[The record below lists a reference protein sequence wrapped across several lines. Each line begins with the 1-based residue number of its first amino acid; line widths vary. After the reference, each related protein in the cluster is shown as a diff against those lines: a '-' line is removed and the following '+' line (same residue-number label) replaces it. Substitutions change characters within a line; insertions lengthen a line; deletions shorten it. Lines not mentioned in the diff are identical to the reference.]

1 MHYTFPEI
9 THLDQVLEA
18 VQGVEGFIVAQ
29 RDWGTVVNYI
39 QMGPDMFPEVHT
51 AGGSASMCERQTRLN
66 AIRRECRGLLFA
78 LDGNLVS
85 RPFQKFWNVGERRE
99 TLLENIDLTQPHIIL
114 AKLDGCL
121 SADTVVDTPYG
132 KMTMKDICAADSDI
146 PVRAYDHQTRQDVWA
161 QVQGTS
167 VKESA
172 DNWYRVTLD
181 DGRTI
186 ELTDNHKVWCVNKK
200 AYLTAADLEEDDEVQ
215 LLNE

>member
-1 MHYTFPEI
+1 MHYQFPHI
-9 THLDQVLEA
+9 TRLEEVLEA
-18 VQGVEGFIVAQ
+18 IQGVEGFIVAQ
-29 RDWGTVVNYI
+29 RPWGTVVNYI
-39 QMGPDMFPEVHT
+39 QMGAEMFPEVHT
-51 AGGSASMCERQTRLN
+51 AGGSAKMREHQTRLK
-66 AIRRECRGLLFA
+66 AIRRECRGLLFD
-78 LDGNLVS
+78 LEGRLVS
-85 RPFQKFWNVGERRE
+85 RAYHKFWNVGERRE
-99 TLLENIDLTQPHIIL
+99 TLVENIDLSRPHVIL
-114 AKLDGCL
+114 EKLDGCL

-132 KMTMKDICAADSDI
+132 KMTMKDICMSDTDI
-146 PVRAYDHQTRQDVWA
+146 PVRAYNHQTRQDVWA

-200 AYLTAADLEEDDEVQ
+200 AYLTVGDLEEDDEVQ

>member
-1 MHYTFPEI
+1 MQYSTRIEDYLAAI
-9 THLDQVLEA
+9 EGCEA
-18 VQGVEGFIVAQ
+18 FFVAE
-29 RDWGTVVNYI
+29 REHFKIINYI
-39 QMGPDMFPEVHT
+39 SMGNDVFPDPNT
-51 AGGSASMCERQTRLN
+51 APDAETARKWLLRRQ
-66 AIRRECRGLLFA
+66 CRGLIFSYAGDVISLPIHKFF
-78 LDGNLVS
+78 NVS
-85 RPFQKFWNVGERRE
+85 ERDE
-99 TLLENIDLTQPHIIL
+99 TQLHKIDLDRQHVIL
-114 AKLDGCL
+114 SKLDGCL

-132 KMTMKDICAADSDI
+132 KMTMKDICMSDTDI

-200 AYLTAADLEEDDEVQ
+200 VYLTVGDLEEDDEVQ